1 MKLYVYENL
10 MSERFVVKEIEQL
23 KLSSGQSPKQNLEEQ
38 SSETSCENKTY
49 EEIFREV
56 GLSGNFLVIENDEV
70 KQYPECAKDIPA
82 KEQSSEKL
90 GFKEQSSEVNF
101 KETIIHVKRIPGK
114 DAGTASWWLGGVMA
128 LAGAALTIFTCGLGA
143 TIGVSLMIGG
153 ASVLAGKAIAD
164 IYKSPN
170 VPDQRDALQGKEQY
184 GLQGGKNRVALG
196 GKYPVILGRHIIT
209 PPLCGGYYT
218 ELSDNSGRG
227 DMYLYGLLCV
237 GYGQLSVKD
246 IKLGVNPLATNGED
260 VRDGYIKVD
269 GNFKGE
275 LEIRQTG
282 TYPSLYQYK
291 HTEEQ
296 INGEIKETDV
306 NKMETRFTAKKSV
319 KIKSIVTFQGLFKAK
334 DNGDRERFSVTVVM
348 AYRKKGGGGWSI
360 GEQRRVESATADT
373 LRIELRKHFSVEEL
387 AANPDGEW
395 EVGIYRTTAPSESMK
410 VRDKGYWSTLT
421 CEVNERPVI
430 ESELKKLCLIAFKI
444 KATEASNGVLD
455 QLNCIASSVLPVY
468 DKRGS
473 KAADTTVAR
482 VAGEENWKKYEVSSN
497 PASAYL
503 HCLMGNFLPEKAGVE
518 TIDWQAL
525 EGLYLWCETNDYKCD
540 GIISNGEP
548 LRSILN
554 KILATCRAS
563 FYIKSGLYSL
573 IHDIEKPNAIAL
585 LTPKNSRG
593 FGASKSFAK
602 VPKGLEITY
611 NDKRNNYV
619 TNNEIAVLHG
629 EKVDGGAGDIVE
641 KLSMWGVTGYEQ
653 VIKLGRYLLAVARNR
668 PERYSVSVS
677 IEHFGLPVGERVLL
691 QHDVLMVGL
700 AGGFIK
706 GVDVKKKTIQ
716 IDEVLHIT
724 PSTKYAV
731 EVFKQD
737 GSIVFLQVLRYKK
750 FSVLKQDG
758 EEEYMEQSSKHS
770 LEQSSEEHSSE
781 ESEEAIAD
789 TFEIDGD
796 ITDIEVNDIY
806 AFGVWDKVVED
817 CLIEGKVIN
826 QSPNLSAELTLIP
839 YAQEVFE
846 APTKPVPEYNPKTT
860 VRKDYALVVVKEKQ
874 HEGENLNNGGTVQD
888 DGGIYFDFGG
898 YSVAGNRL
906 INRGSLKG
914 MGDGVFSG
922 VTFEGSDEASDIGKN
937 YAVASPVSQIRL
949 NVDTLLYKDSSINFW
964 IGGLASK
971 GQSPSEQSSKDMTSK
986 EQSSNGYIFSREGIN
1001 GLEKYQLYW
1010 YDGRLIITIQ
1020 NMKERV
1026 EVRSRASGSKA
1037 LGEGSV
1043 EALDLA
1049 SKEAMVTIVNDF
1061 SNAEVKVYVNAVL
1074 KGRYETIE
1082 TNAVSEDGDNLVG
1095 GDGESSIVSEG
1106 LISYQEA
1113 NRDIPFYLFGNGNA
1127 NSSFSGKVRLFRIFG
1142 WSLSEQDVAELYGN
1156 NRILLNTAA
1165 ETRYLGEFSLPPE
1178 DANLYDVFKYA
1189 GETNSMFINNKK
1201 YAAVPNG
1208 KLSFGELSLGKQSFG
1223 WQIWEE

>member
-10 MSERFVVKEIEQL
+10 LSERFVVKEIEQ
-23 KLSSGQSPKQNLEEQ
+23 KELSS
-38 SSETSCENKTY
+38 Y
-49 EEIFREV
+49 EEIFGEL

-70 KQYPECAKDIPA
+70 KRYPECAKDIPA
-82 KEQSSEKL
+82 NELSSKEQSSEKL
-90 GFKEQSSEVNF
+90 SHKELGFNEQSSGQNF

-170 VPDQRDALQGKEQY
+170 VPDQRDALHGKEQY

-218 ELSDNSGRG
+218 ELSDNTGRG
-227 DMYLYGLLCV
+227 EMYLYGLLCV

-246 IKLGVNPLATNGED
+246 IKLGVNPLATNGAD

-275 LEIRQTG
+275 VEIKQTG

-296 INGEIKETDV
+296 INGEIEGRV
-306 NKMETRFTAKKSV
+306 GYRVETRFTPKKTM
-319 KIKSIVTFQGLFKAK
+319 KIKSMVTFQGLYKVK
-334 DNGDRERFSVTVVM
+334 DNGDRDYFRVTVIM
-348 AYRKKGGGGWSI
+348 LYRKKGSGSWSI
-360 GEQRRVESATADT
+360 GEQRRMDSATADT
-373 LRIELRKHFSVEEL
+373 LRIELRKRFSPEEL
-387 AANPDGEW
+387 AVNPDGEW

-410 VRDKGYWSTLT
+410 VRDKCYWSTLT

-455 QLNCIASSVLPVY
+455 QVNCIASSALPVY
-468 DKRGS
+468 DKRD
-473 KAADTTVAR
+473 KASSEKDWER
-482 VAGEENWKKYEVSSN
+482 YEISSN

-503 HCLMGNFLPEKAGVE
+503 YCLRGNFLPEKAGVE

-525 EGLYLWCETNDYKCD
+525 ERLYVWCEINDYKCD

-573 IHDIEKPNAIAL
+573 IHDIEKPNPIAL

-593 FGASKSFAK
+593 FAASKSFAK

-619 TNNEIAVLHG
+619 TNNEMAVLHG

-716 IDEVLHIT
+716 IDEVLHVS

-737 GSIVFLQVLRYKK
+737 GSIVFLQVLRYK
-750 FSVLKQDG
+750 
-758 EEEYMEQSSKHS
+758 
-770 LEQSSEEHSSE
+770 
-781 ESEEAIAD
+781 
-789 TFEIDGD
+789 
-796 ITDIEVNDIY
+796 
-806 AFGVWDKVVED
+806 
-817 CLIEGKVIN
+817 
-826 QSPNLSAELTLIP
+826 
-839 YAQEVFE
+839 
-846 APTKPVPEYNPKTT
+846 
-860 VRKDYALVVVKEKQ
+860 
-874 HEGENLNNGGTVQD
+874 
-888 DGGIYFDFGG
+888 
-898 YSVAGNRL
+898 
-906 INRGSLKG
+906 
-914 MGDGVFSG
+914 
-922 VTFEGSDEASDIGKN
+922 
-937 YAVASPVSQIRL
+937 
-949 NVDTLLYKDSSINFW
+949 
-964 IGGLASK
+964 
-971 GQSPSEQSSKDMTSK
+971 
-986 EQSSNGYIFSREGIN
+986 
-1001 GLEKYQLYW
+1001 
-1010 YDGRLIITIQ
+1010 
-1020 NMKERV
+1020 
-1026 EVRSRASGSKA
+1026 
-1037 LGEGSV
+1037 
-1043 EALDLA
+1043 
-1049 SKEAMVTIVNDF
+1049 
-1061 SNAEVKVYVNAVL
+1061 
-1074 KGRYETIE
+1074 
-1082 TNAVSEDGDNLVG
+1082 
-1095 GDGESSIVSEG
+1095 
-1106 LISYQEA
+1106 
-1113 NRDIPFYLFGNGNA
+1113 
-1127 NSSFSGKVRLFRIFG
+1127 
-1142 WSLSEQDVAELYGN
+1142 
-1156 NRILLNTAA
+1156 
-1165 ETRYLGEFSLPPE
+1165 
-1178 DANLYDVFKYA
+1178 
-1189 GETNSMFINNKK
+1189 
-1201 YAAVPNG
+1201 
-1208 KLSFGELSLGKQSFG
+1208 
-1223 WQIWEE
+1223 

>member
-10 MSERFVVKEIEQL
+10 LSERFVVKEIRGINNKKE
-23 KLSSGQSPKQNLEEQ
+23 LSS
-38 SSETSCENKTY
+38 Y
-49 EEIFREV
+49 EEIFREL
-56 GLSGNFLVIENDEV
+56 GLSGNFLVVENDEV

-82 KEQSSEKL
+82 KEPSSEELSSKKQSHKEL
-90 GFKEQSSEVNF
+90 GFNGLNF

-114 DAGTASWWLGGVMA
+114 DAGTASWWLGGAMA

-170 VPDQRDALQGKEQY
+170 VPDQHDALQGKEQY

-196 GKYPVILGRHIIT
+196 GKYPVIFGSHIIT
-209 PPLCGGYYT
+209 PPLCGAYYT
-218 ELSDNSGRG
+218 ELSDNTGRG
-227 DMYLYGLLCV
+227 DMYLYGLLCI

-246 IKLGVNPLATNGED
+246 IKFGQNPLATNHRD
-260 VRDGYIKVD
+260 VRDGYIKVE

-275 LEIRQTG
+275 LEIKQNG
-282 TYPSLYQYK
+282 TYPSLYEYK

-348 AYRKKGGGGWSI
+348 AYRKKRGGGWSI
-360 GEQRRVESATADT
+360 GEQRRVEGATADT
-373 LRIELRKHFSVEEL
+373 LRIELRKHFSDEEM
-387 AANPDGEW
+387 ATNPDGEW
-395 EVGIYRTTAPSESMK
+395 EVGIYRTTVPSESMK
-410 VRDKGYWSTLT
+410 VRDKAYWSTMT
-421 CEVNERPVI
+421 CEVKDRPVI

-455 QLNCIASSVLPVY
+455 QVNCIASSVLPVY
-468 DKRGS
+468 DKRD
-473 KAADTTVAR
+473 KASSEKGWER
-482 VAGEENWKKYEVSSN
+482 YEVSSN

-503 HCLMGNFLPEKAGVE
+503 HCLRGNFLPEKAGVE

-525 EGLYLWCETNDYKCD
+525 EGLYLWCEENDYKCD

-548 LRSILN
+548 LRNILN

-593 FGASKSFAK
+593 FGASKSFAR

-611 NDKRNNYV
+611 NDRRNNYV
-619 TNNEIAVLHG
+619 PNNDIAVLHG
-629 EKVDGGAGDIVE
+629 EAVDGGAGDIVE
-641 KLSMWGVTGYEQ
+641 KLSMWGVTWYEQ
-653 VIKLGRYLLAVARNR
+653 VIKLGRYLLAAARNR

-706 GVDVKKKTIQ
+706 NVDVKNKTIQ
-716 IDEVLHIT
+716 IDEVLHVSS
-724 PSTKYAV
+724 STKYAV

-737 GSIVFLQVLRYKK
+737 GSIVFLPVKSIKTFKDLISDDRGEAVEQVEPEPTVAAKLVELTETETMAEVR
-750 FSVLKQDG
+750 
-758 EEEYMEQSSKHS
+758 EEGKET
-770 LEQSSEEHSSE
+770 
-781 ESEEAIAD
+781 IAD
-789 TFEIDGD
+789 TFEIEGD
-796 ITDIEVNDIY
+796 LRDIEVNDIY

-817 CLIEGKVIN
+817 CLIEAKVIN
-826 QSPNLSAELTLIP
+826 QSPSLSAELTLIP
-839 YAQEVFE
+839 YAVEVFD

-860 VRKDYALVVVKEKQ
+860 VRKDYALVVVKERQ
-874 HEGENLNNGGTVQD
+874 HDGENLNNGGTVQD

-922 VTFEGSDEASDIGKN
+922 VTFEASDIGKN
-937 YAVASPVSQIRL
+937 YAIATSVSQIRL

-964 IGGLASK
+964 LGGLASK
-971 GQSPSEQSSKDMTSK
+971 AQVLEPSSELNSKDTTA
-986 EQSSNGYIFSREGIN
+986 NGFILSRVEEN

-1026 EVRSRASGSKA
+1026 AVS
-1037 LGEGSV
+1037 GEG
-1043 EALDLA
+1043 LD
-1049 SKEAMVTIVNDF
+1049 EAMVTIVNDF
-1061 SNAEVKVYVNAVL
+1061 SNAEVRVYVNGVL
-1074 KGRYETIE
+1074 KCRYETIE

-1095 GDGESSIVSEG
+1095 EDEESSIVSEG

-1113 NRDIPFYLFGNGNA
+1113 NRDIPFYLFGNGSA
-1127 NSSFSGKVRLFRIFG
+1127 NSSFNGKVRLFRMFG

-1165 ETRYLGEFSLPPE
+1165 ETRYLGEFTLPPE

-1208 KLSFGELSLGKQSFG
+1208 NIGFG

>member
-10 MSERFVVKEIEQL
+10 LSERFVVKEIRGINNKKE
-23 KLSSGQSPKQNLEEQ
+23 LSS
-38 SSETSCENKTY
+38 Y
-49 EEIFREV
+49 EEIFKE
-56 GLSGNFLVIENDEV
+56 LNLEGNFLVIENDEV
-70 KQYPECAKDIPA
+70 KRYPECAKDMPA
-82 KEQSSEKL
+82 KEQSSKEASSEKL
-90 GFKEQSSEVNF
+90 GFNEVNF

-153 ASVLAGKAIAD
+153 ASVIAGKAIAD

-170 VPDQRDALQGKEQY
+170 VPDQRDALHGKEQY
-184 GLQGGKNRVALG
+184 GLHGGKNRIALG

-260 VRDGYIKVD
+260 VRDGFIKVD

-275 LEIRQTG
+275 VEIKQTG

-296 INGEIKETDV
+296 INSEIKETDV
-306 NKMETRFTAKKSV
+306 NKMETRFTAKKTVS
-319 KIKSIVTFQGLFKAK
+319 IKSMVTFQGLFKAK

-348 AYRKKGGGGWSI
+348 AYRKKGSGSWSI

-373 LRIELRKHFSVEEL
+373 LRIELRKHFSPEEM
-387 AANPDGEW
+387 ATNPDGEW
-395 EVGIYRTTAPSESMK
+395 EVGIYRTAAPSESMK

-444 KATEASNGVLD
+444 KATETSNGVLD
-455 QLNCIASSVLPVY
+455 QVNCIASSVLPVY
-468 DKRGS
+468 DKRGQSPKGASAGS
-473 KAADTTVAR
+473 KAGSLALSEKDWER
-482 VAGEENWKKYEVSSN
+482 YEVSSN

-518 TIDWQAL
+518 TIDWGAL
-525 EGLYLWCETNDYKCD
+525 ERLYLWCEANDYKCD

-548 LRSILN
+548 LRNILN

-593 FGASKSFAK
+593 FGASKSFGR

-611 NDKRNNYV
+611 NDRRNNYV
-619 TNNEIAVLHG
+619 PNNDIAVLHG
-629 EKVDGGAGDIVE
+629 EAVDGGAGDIVE

-716 IDEVLHIT
+716 IDETLHVSL
-724 PSTKYAV
+724 STKYAV

-737 GSIVFLQVLRYKK
+737 GSIVFLQVLKPK
-750 FSVLKQDG
+750 NFSVLRQDI
-758 EEEYMEQSSKHS
+758 EEEFMEQSSKQS

-781 ESEEAIAD
+781 ESEETIAD
-789 TFEIDGD
+789 TFEIEGD

-817 CLIEGKVIN
+817 CLIEAKVIN
-826 QSPNLSAELTLIP
+826 QSPSLSAELTLIP
-839 YAQEVFE
+839 YAVEVFE
-846 APTKPVPEYNPKTT
+846 APSKPVPEYNPKTT
-860 VRKDYALVVVKEKQ
+860 VRKDYALVVVKERQ
-874 HEGENLNNGGTVQD
+874 HDGENLNNGGTVQD

-922 VTFEGSDEASDIGKN
+922 VRFEGSDEASDIGKN
-937 YAVASPVSQIRL
+937 YAVATSVSQIRL

-971 GQSPSEQSSKDMTSK
+971 DMTS
-986 EQSSNGYIFSREGIN
+986 NGFIFSREGIN
-1001 GLEKYQLYW
+1001 GFEKYQLYW

-1026 EVRSRASGSKA
+1026 AVS
-1037 LGEGSV
+1037 GEG
-1043 EALDLA
+1043 LD
-1049 SKEAMVTIVNDF
+1049 EAMVTIVNDF
-1061 SNAEVKVYVNAVL
+1061 SSAEVRVYVNAVL

-1082 TNAVSEDGDNLVG
+1082 TNAVSEDGGNLVEE
-1095 GDGESSIVSEG
+1095 DGKSSIVSEG
-1106 LISYQEA
+1106 LVSYQEA
-1113 NRDIPFYLFGNGNA
+1113 NLQQSNRDIPFYLFGNGDA

-1156 NRILLNTAA
+1156 NRILINTAA

-1189 GETNSMFINNKK
+1189 GETNSMFVNNKK
-1201 YAAVPNG
+1201 YAAVAD
-1208 KLSFGELSLGKQSFG
+1208 G